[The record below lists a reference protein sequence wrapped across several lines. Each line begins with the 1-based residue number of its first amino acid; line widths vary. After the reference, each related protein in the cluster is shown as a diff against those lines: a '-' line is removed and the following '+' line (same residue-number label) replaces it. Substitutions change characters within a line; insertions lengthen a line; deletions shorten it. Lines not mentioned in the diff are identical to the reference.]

1 MRFSWQWRSS
11 VNDGL
16 PRRSVH
22 LVSDWQ
28 DLDFALSDAAGDIH
42 TSIFWWGRRSS
53 FRHRDEVTITY
64 PHYYVVG
71 RPEDTPR

>member
-22 LVSDWQ
+22 LVSDWR
-28 DLDFALSDAAGDIH
+28 DLDFALSDAAGDID
-42 TSIFWWGRRSS
+42 TSISWWSGRSS
-53 FRHRDEVTITY
+53 FRHVPITY

-71 RPEDTPR
+71 RLEDTPR